1 MAQPREGIL
10 QFKPGTP
17 GYFDNLWA
25 GKKRWKEQRMEQ
37 TKTDLNPAQET
48 AITWVDGAKAT
59 YEEIA
64 KYIWNNPELSLVEF
78 QSSGKLQEYLVKNG
92 FKVEKGVSG
101 MDTAFVATW
110 GSGNPAI
117 GFLAEFDALP
127 GLSQVAGKAV
137 REAIIQGAP
146 GHGCGHN
153 LVGTASATAAI
164 ATRVAMEKHGIEG
177 TLRVFGTPAEETLVG
192 KSFMARDGLFD
203 GIHIMI
209 SWHPY
214 DMNGAPN
221 RSNLAMTSVKFQ
233 FKGRAAHAAI
243 APHAG
248 RSALDA
254 VELMDVGMNFMREH
268 VIPEARIHY
277 VVTKGGEAPN
287 IVPAE
292 AEVWYFIRA
301 PRRFQVDEI
310 WNRMQDVAKGAAL
323 MTQTT
328 MSYRLL
334 CATWESLPN
343 KVLSQLGDTNARAI
357 GGPPFTPEDQ
367 PFGAEIIRSL
377 GGQVR
382 GETFDRTITPPDLGK
397 TFPNVP
403 LSMISTDEGN
413 VSWLVPTLSFAVA
426 TVAKGTPLHTWQVVC
441 QAGTTTAMKGGL
453 TVSKWMAASALDCL
467 TGPEIISEAWKEH
480 HQHLSETKYDHPIP
494 ADLKVPTFK
503 DLYGIEPEAVPGMK
517 K

>member
-1 MAQPREGIL
+1 VFKNKRIFYLCLISVFVFILLAQPAFAQDL
-10 QFKPGTP
+10 TP
-17 GYFDNLWA
+17 A
-25 GKKRWKEQRMEQ
+25 KK
-37 TKTDLNPAQET
+37 T
-48 AITWVDGAKAT
+48 AVTWVDGAKAT

-78 QSSGKLQEYLVKNG
+78 KSSGKLQEYLVKNG

-101 MDTAFVATW
+101 MPTAFVATW
-110 GSGNPAI
+110 GSGKPVI

-137 REAIIQGAP
+137 REAMIQGGP

-153 LVGTASATAAI
+153 LFGTSSATAAI
-164 ATRVAMEKHGIEG
+164 ATKVAMEKEGIKG
-177 TLRVFGTPAEETLVG
+177 TLKVFGTPAEETLVG
-192 KSFMARDGLFD
+192 KIFMARDGLFD
-203 GIHIMI
+203 GVDIMI

-214 DMNGAPN
+214 DKNGAPN
-221 RSNLAMTSVKFQ
+221 ESNLAMTSVKFQ
-233 FKGRAAHAAI
+233 FKGKAAHAAI

-268 VIPEARIHY
+268 VIQEARIHY
-277 VVTKGGEAPN
+277 VITNGGQAPN
-287 IVPAE
+287 VVPAD

-301 PRRFQVDEI
+301 PRRFQVDQI
-310 WNRMQDVAKGAAL
+310 WNWMQDVAKGGAL

-328 MSYRLL
+328 MSYKLL

-343 KVLSQLGDTNARAI
+343 KVLCKLGDTNARAI
-357 GGPPFTPEDQ
+357 GGPPFTAEDQ
-367 PFGAEIIRSL
+367 KLGEEIIKSM
-377 GGQVR
+377 GGQVK
-382 GETFDRTITPPDLGK
+382 GEAFDSTITPPDLSR
-397 TFPNVP
+397 TFPNVS
-403 LSMISTDEGN
+403 LLMGSTDEGN
-413 VSWLVPTLSFAVA
+413 VSWIVPTISFRIANL
-426 TVAKGTPLHTWQVVC
+426 AKGTPLHTWQSAC
-441 QAGTTTAMKGGL
+441 QTGTTTAMKSGL
-453 TVSKWMAASALDCL
+453 TVSKWMAATALDCL
-467 TGPEIISEAWKEH
+467 TKPEIISEAWKEH
-480 HQHLSETKYDHPIP
+480 NQYLAETKYYNPIP